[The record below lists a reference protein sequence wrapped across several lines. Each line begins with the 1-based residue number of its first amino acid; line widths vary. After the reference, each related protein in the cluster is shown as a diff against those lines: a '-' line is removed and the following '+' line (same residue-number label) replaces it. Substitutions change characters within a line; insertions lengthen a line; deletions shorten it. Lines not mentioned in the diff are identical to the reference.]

1 MRALILSFLQSR
13 AVKRLPALHKNA
25 ATPMKIQ
32 EQAVPQTWHA
42 ALVLTLGSLVATPV
56 LALPV
61 SFVTAAP
68 PSTGAI
74 ALPVG
79 KNGQIGEAASQ
90 VDRIANGAISR
101 AITTAAFKGNPGDTL
116 TLYAVGP
123 YSRVTLIGIGEGA
136 NTRIGLEDFGGRVAR
151 AALEGQAATWAVIVP
166 DAPAIADAGA
176 LVALGARLGSYE
188 FPQLGKTARP
198 HTDRPLRLHVANAAA
213 ASTAWTQRWQPVG
226 DGVKLARDLISTPS
240 NIKSPQW
247 YTDYI
252 RSAFEGVPNV
262 SITVIDEK
270 EAARLGMG
278 GLVGVG
284 QGSTRPARLLAI
296 HYRGGAKDAAP
307 ISFVGKGITFDTG
320 GISIKP
326 GDGMW
331 RMRYDMA
338 GSAASM
344 GAVLAAAK
352 RGAKVNVV
360 GVAALAENM
369 PDGNAIRPGDV
380 LTSMSGKTMEIL
392 NTDAEG
398 RMVLAD
404 ANWWT
409 QETFKPS
416 LLINIATLTGS
427 ARAAL
432 GDDYAALFHNHEA
445 AAKRVEEA
453 GAAVGENTWRLPIHP
468 STRADIKS
476 DVADVKNVVE
486 GGAPGASIGAAFIE
500 EWVKPETPWVHL
512 DIAGVAWANSRKPTI
527 PPGAVG
533 FGVKLFDEIIS
544 QSEGR

>member
-1 MRALILSFLQSR
+1 MRALILSSLGIMLGIVIST
-13 AVKRLPALHKNA
+13 PA
-25 ATPMKIQ
+25 I
-32 EQAVPQTWHA
+32 
-42 ALVLTLGSLVATPV
+42 
-56 LALPV
+56 ALPI

-79 KNGQIGEAASQ
+79 KDGKLGEAAMA
-90 VDRIANGAISR
+90 VDRITNGGISR
-101 AITTAAFKGNPGDTL
+101 AITAASFKGNSGDTL
-116 TLYAVGP
+116 NLYSVGP
-123 YSRVTLIGIGEGA
+123 YSRVTLIGIGESA
-136 NTRIGLEDFGGRVAR
+136 NSRIGLEDFGGRVAR
-151 AALEGQAATWAVIVP
+151 AALEGQASNWAVVIP
-166 DAPAIADAGA
+166 DAPAFADAGA

-188 FPQLGKTARP
+188 FPQVGKTTRAN
-198 HTDRPLRLHVANAAA
+198 TDRTLRLHVANASA
-213 ASTAWTQRWQPVG
+213 ASSAWTGRWQPVG

-247 YTDYI
+247 YVDTV
-252 RSAFEGVPNV
+252 STAFEGIPNV
-262 SITVIDEK
+262 SVTVIDEK

-284 QGSTRPARLLAI
+284 QGSARPARLLAI
-296 HYRGGAKDAAP
+296 HYRGGALDSAP
-307 ISFVGKGITFDTG
+307 ISFVGKGITFDSG

-352 RGAKVNVV
+352 RGAKVNLV

-416 LLINIATLTGS
+416 LMINIATLTGS
-427 ARAAL
+427 ARGAL
-432 GDDYAALFHNHEA
+432 GDDYAALFHNNET
-445 AAKRVEEA
+445 AAKRVEDA
-453 GAAVGENTWRLPIHP
+453 GAKVGEMTWRLPIHP

-500 EWVKPETPWVHL
+500 EWVKPETAWVHL
-512 DIAGVAWANSRKPTI
+512 DIAGVAWATTRKPTI

-533 FGVKLFDEIIS
+533 FGVKLFDEVIA

>member
-1 MRALILSFLQSR
+1 MRALVLLSS
-13 AVKRLPALHKNA
+13 AI
-25 ATPMKIQ
+25 M
-32 EQAVPQTWHA
+32 
-42 ALVLTLGSLVATPV
+42 LGSVMSAPAT
-56 LALPV
+56 ALPTL
-61 SFVTAAP
+61 FVTAPP

-79 KNGQIGEAASQ
+79 KDGTLGAAAML
-90 VDRIANGAISR
+90 VDRITNGGISR
-101 AITTAAFKGNPGDTL
+101 AITAASFKGNPGDTL
-116 TLYAVGP
+116 NLYSVGP
-123 YSRVTLIGIGEGA
+123 YTRVTLIGVGESA
-136 NTRIGLEDFGGRVAR
+136 NSRVGLEDFGGRVAR
-151 AALEGQAATWAVIVP
+151 AALEGQASTWAVVLP
-166 DAPAIADAGA
+166 DAPAFVDAGA

-188 FPQLGKTARP
+188 FPQVGKTTRAT
-198 HTDRPLRLHVANAAA
+198 TDRTLRLHVADASA
-213 ASTAWTQRWQPVG
+213 ASTAWTGRWQPVSE
-226 DGVKLARDLISTPS
+226 GVKLARDLISTPS

-247 YTDYI
+247 YVDFV
-252 RSAFEGVPNV
+252 RAAFDGIPNV

-284 QGSTRPARLLAI
+284 QGSIRPARLLAI
-296 HYRGGAKDAAP
+296 HYRGGESGMAP
-307 ISFVGKGITFDTG
+307 ISFVGKGITFDSG

-326 GDGMW
+326 SEGMW

-344 GAVLAAAK
+344 GALLAAAK
-352 RGAKVNVV
+352 RGAKVNLV

-392 NTDAEG
+392 STDAEG

-416 LLINIATLTGS
+416 LMINIATLTGS
-427 ARAAL
+427 ARGAL
-432 GDDYAALFHNHEA
+432 GDDYAALFHNNET
-445 AAKRVEEA
+445 AAKRVEDA
-453 GAAVGENTWRLPIHP
+453 GAKVGEMTWRLPIHP
-468 STRADIKS
+468 STRTDIKS

-500 EWVKPETPWVHL
+500 EWVKPETAWVHL
-512 DIAGVAWANSRKPTI
+512 DIAGVAWATTRKPTI

-533 FGVKLFDEIIS
+533 FGVKLFDEVVA

>member
-1 MRALILSFLQSR
+1 MRALILSSLGMMLAS
-13 AVKRLPALHKNA
+13 VISTPA
-25 ATPMKIQ
+25 
-32 EQAVPQTWHA
+32 
-42 ALVLTLGSLVATPV
+42 
-56 LALPV
+56 LALPI
-61 SFVTAAP
+61 SFVTSAP
-68 PSTGAI
+68 PSSGAI

-79 KNGQIGEAASQ
+79 KDGALGEVAKQ
-90 VDRIANGAISR
+90 VDRTTNGAISR
-101 AITTAAFKGNPGDTL
+101 AITSASFKGTSGDIL
-116 TLYAVGP
+116 NLYSVGP
-123 YSRVTLIGIGEGA
+123 YSRVTLIGIGESA
-136 NTRIGLEDFGGRVAR
+136 NSRLSLEDFGGRVAR
-151 AALEGQAATWAVIVP
+151 AAVEGQATTWAVVVP
-166 DAPAIADAGA
+166 DAPAFADAGA

-188 FPQLGKTARP
+188 FPQIGKTART
-198 HTDRPLRLHVANAAA
+198 HADRPLRLHVANASAA
-213 ASTAWTQRWQPVG
+213 TAAWTGRWQPVG

-252 RSAFEGVPNV
+252 RTTFEGIPNV
-262 SITVIDEK
+262 SITVIDDK

-278 GLVGVG
+278 ALLGVG
-284 QGSTRPARLLAI
+284 QGSTQPARLLAI
-296 HYRGGAKDAAP
+296 QYRGGPKDSAP

-326 GDGMW
+326 GEGMW

-344 GAVLAAAK
+344 GALLAAAK

-380 LTSMSGKTMEIL
+380 LTTMSGKTMEIQ

-416 LLINIATLTGS
+416 LMINIATLTGA

-432 GDDYAALFHNHEA
+432 GDDYAALFHNNET
-445 AAKRVEEA
+445 AAKRVEDA
-453 GAAVGENTWRLPIHP
+453 GAKVGELTWRLPIHS

-500 EWVKPETPWVHL
+500 EWVKPDTAWVHL
-512 DIAGVAWANSRKPTI
+512 DIAGVAWATSRKPTI

-533 FGVKLFDEIIS
+533 FGVKLFDEIIA